1 MIKTWHRYFFREILK
16 TFLFFLFS
24 FFFIYSLIEYSM
36 RMNDFFKDN
45 HLQIAEVVMYY
56 VNQFLKRLDFLLPM
70 ALLLSTIKVLTTFST
85 RNEWI
90 VLQAAGLS
98 TRKLLRPFFIVA
110 VACSSL
116 IYANFEYFLPTAL
129 RNIDDFRVNHF
140 HKSHIAQRRELIHLV
155 SLKDNSKLIYQSHD
169 VDKHLLFDVLWIKGI
184 DEIWRMK
191 YLNDDPA
198 TPIAHFADH
207 IVRNSSGFLEKAD
220 SHEQIFLRDLK
231 WHPRMA
237 RKGLAPFEQRSL
249 SELSRLLFDPTRP
262 PYEIPKIATALC
274 FKIAIPLISPLL
286 IIALSPFCLI
296 FSRQRHFFFLYAIG
310 LFSLFACYMLLDSL
324 ATLSENN
331 VISAKMA
338 IFLPLSLLGTFF
350 SWRFYFKTA

>member
-16 TFLFFLFS
+16 VFFFFLFS

-36 RMNDFFKDN
+36 RMDDFFKDN
-45 HLQIAEVVMYY
+45 NLRLAEVVLYY

-98 TRKLLRPFFIVA
+98 TRKLLRPFFA
-110 VACSSL
+110 VAMGCSL
-116 IYANFEYFLPTAL
+116 LVYANFEFFLTHAL
-129 RNIDDFRVNHF
+129 RNIDEFRINHF
-140 HKSHIAQRRELIHLV
+140 HGSHLAQRRELIHLIP
-155 SLKDNSKLIYQSHD
+155 LKDNSKLIYQSYD
-169 VDKHLLFDVLWIKGI
+169 VEKHLLFDVLWIKGI
-184 DEIWRMK
+184 DEIWRIK
-191 YLNDDPA
+191 YLSSDPA
-198 TPIAHFADH
+198 NPVAHFADH
-207 IVRNSSGFLEKAD
+207 IVRNSSGLLEKAD
-220 SHEQIFLRDLK
+220 SHEQILLQELK

-237 RKGLAPFEQRSL
+237 RKGLAPFDQRSMT
-249 SELSRLLFDPTRP
+249 ELSTLLFDSERP
-262 PYEIPKIATALC
+262 PYEVPKITTALC

-286 IIALSPFCLI
+286 VIALAPFCLI

-324 ATLSENN
+324 TILSENGI
-331 VISAKMA
+331 ISARIA
-338 IFLPLSLLGTFF
+338 IFLPPPLRS
-350 SWRFYFKTA
+350 S